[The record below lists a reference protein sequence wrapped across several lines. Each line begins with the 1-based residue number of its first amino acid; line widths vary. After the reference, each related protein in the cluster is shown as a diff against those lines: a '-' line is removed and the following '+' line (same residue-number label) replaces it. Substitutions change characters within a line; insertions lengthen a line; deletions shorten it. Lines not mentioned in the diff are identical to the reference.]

1 MIGLEKG
8 IVKIVEYDENWQEI
22 FENEKSELQNILGDK
37 AIGIQHIGS
46 TSVPQGCAKPIID
59 ILIGVNSMKI
69 ADKCIKPLIKFRYEF
84 KGGKGIPGGYF
95 FTKSTGKLRTHH
107 LHIITYNSISWV
119 DHLIFRDFLIQN
131 PEYREKYCDLKKEL
145 ATKFKND
152 REAYTDAKSD
162 FIEKV
167 VQLALKNREK

>member
-1 MIGLEKG
+1 MIGLEKD
-8 IVKIVEYDENWQEI
+8 IVRITEYDKNWQEV
-22 FENEKSELQNILGDK
+22 FEKENSELRKLLGEK

-59 ILIGVNSMKI
+59 ILIGVKTMKI
-69 ADKCIKPLIKFRYEF
+69 ADECIKPLVRFGYEF

-95 FTKSTGKLRTHH
+95 FTKSNGKIRTHH
-107 LHIITYNSISWV
+107 LHIITYNSKSWV

-131 PEYREKYCDLKKEL
+131 RDYREKYCDLKKKL
-145 ATKFKND
+145 AIKFKND

-162 FIEKV
+162 FINNT

>member
-8 IVKIVEYDENWQEI
+8 IVKVAEYDKNWQDI
-22 FENEKSELQNILGDK
+22 FEREKSEIQKILGNK
-37 AIGIQHIGS
+37 AIEIQHIGS
-46 TSVPQGCAKPIID
+46 TSIPKSCAKPIID

-69 ADKCIKPLIKFRYEF
+69 ADECIKPLIKFGYEF
-84 KGGKGIPGGYF
+84 KGEKGIPGGYF
-95 FTKSTGKLRTHH
+95 FLKSIEEIRTHH
-107 LHIITYNSISWV
+107 LHIITYNSQSRV
-119 DHLIFRDFLIQN
+119 DHIIFRDFLIQN
-131 PEYREKYCDLKKEL
+131 PEYQKKYCELKREL
-145 ATKFKND
+145 AIRFKND